1 MVFAHFGGAHWSAL
15 CLFWT
20 YQLKSCFF
28 PIVINGIHTEKLED
42 KAFKDLVGLV
52 CKLYSGKKPDECQ
65 QDLVQ
70 LSLIV

>member
-1 MVFAHFGGAHWSAL
+1 MHLNKIVFL
-15 CLFWT
+15 L
-20 YQLKSCFF
+20 
-28 PIVINGIHTEKLED
+28 PIVINGVHTEKLED
-42 KAFKDLVGLV
+42 EAFKDLVGLV

>member
-1 MVFAHFGGAHWSAL
+1 MRL
-15 CLFWT
+15 KYLF
-20 YQLKSCFF
+20 LV
-28 PIVINGIHTEKLED
+28 PIVINGVHTEKLED
-42 KAFKDLVGLV
+42 EAFKDLVGLV